1 MCLACCPKVIETKKT
16 LAVEFLFP
24 IHLQV
29 NDIEKI
35 INPLMH
41 KVPKGQT
48 HFKVCLAILGPYAL
62 KG

>member
-16 LAVEFLFP
+16 LAVGFLFP

-41 KVPKGQT
+41 KVPKWLDT
-48 HFKVCLAILGPYAL
+48 L
-62 KG
+62 